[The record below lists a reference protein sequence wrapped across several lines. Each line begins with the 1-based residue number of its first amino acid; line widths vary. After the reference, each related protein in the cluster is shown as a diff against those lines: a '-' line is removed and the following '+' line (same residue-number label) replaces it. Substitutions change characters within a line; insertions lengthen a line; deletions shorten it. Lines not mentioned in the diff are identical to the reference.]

1 MLTLP
6 QILKDLLSK
15 AKVVNNNISETYIKN
30 LTVTEIERSFS
41 SSVDESLYLAIKNA
55 AFTNLPPKIGYGKEK
70 TLTMNPVGGQ
80 LKVNVP
86 SQAIYLGGFGS
97 IVPAQTISLP
107 ANRDSYVY
115 VVRDAADY
123 TKVNFEIYDHLLG
136 GKDKDIHFTRILCS
150 RFKTDSSKVIEQESF
165 ETANYSCF

>member
-6 QILKDLLSK
+6 QIIKDLLSK
-15 AKVVNNNISETYIKN
+15 AKTISNNITETYVKN
-30 LTVTEIERSFS
+30 LITTEIERSIS
-41 SSVDESLYLAIKNA
+41 SSTDGPLYLAIKNA

-70 TLTMNPVGGQ
+70 TLTITPIGGQ
-80 LKVNVP
+80 LKVNIP

-97 IVPAQTISLP
+97 IIPAQTISLP
-107 ANRDSYVY
+107 ANQDNYIY

-136 GKDKDIHFTRILCS
+136 GKDKDIHFTRILCA
-150 RFKTDSSKVIEQESF
+150 RFKTNGSKVIEQEAF